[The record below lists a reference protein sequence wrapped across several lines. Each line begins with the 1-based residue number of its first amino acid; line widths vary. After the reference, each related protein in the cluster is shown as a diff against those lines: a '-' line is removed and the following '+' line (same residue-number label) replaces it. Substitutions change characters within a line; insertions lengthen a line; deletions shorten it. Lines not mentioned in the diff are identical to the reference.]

1 MAHVVVYD
9 ACVLYPSTLRDLLI
23 RIAQSGLV
31 QAKWSDR
38 ILDEVFDNLAENRP
52 DLDAARLARTRRLM
66 VRAIRDGMVVGYEPL
81 IEAMELPD
89 PDDRH
94 VLAAAV
100 KSRAH
105 QIVTRN
111 LKDFPASAVSR
122 WGVRAGH
129 PDDFV
134 MEQIEI
140 DRPTVF
146 AAVHQIAN
154 SWRNPPGSVSGVLDR
169 LEKDGLIES
178 VAALRF

>member
-1 MAHVVVYD
+1 MAQVVVYD

-52 DLDAARLARTRRLM
+52 DLDPTRLSRTRQLM
-66 VRAIRDGMVVGYEPL
+66 IRAVRDSMVVGYEPL
-81 IEAMELPD
+81 IDALELPD

-111 LKDFPASAVSR
+111 LHDFPNAAVAP
-122 WGVRAGH
+122 WGVQPCH

-134 MEQIEI
+134 MEQIEL
-140 DRPTVF
+140 DRITIS
-146 AAVHQIAN
+146 AAVYQIAD
-154 SWRNPPGSVSGVLDR
+154 SWRNPPGSASSVLDR

-178 VAALRF
+178 VAALRA

>member
-1 MAHVVVYD
+1 MANVVVYD

-31 QAKWSDR
+31 QAKWTDR
-38 ILDEVFDNLAENRP
+38 ILDEVFENLLENRP
-52 DLDAARLARTRRLM
+52 DLDPERLARTRRLM

-81 IEAMELPD
+81 IDAMVLPD
-89 PDDRH
+89 ADDRH

-100 KSRAH
+100 KARAH

-111 LKDFPASAVSR
+111 HRDFPSAELAR
-122 WGVRAGH
+122 WGIRPCD
-129 PDDFV
+129 PDAFV
-134 MEQIEI
+134 MEQIAD

-146 AAVHQIAN
+146 AGIQQIAD
-154 SWRNPPGSVSGVLDR
+154 SWRTPPGSVDAVLER

-178 VAALRF
+178 VAALRA